1 MSTEPIMR
9 SEYNESIGRL
19 HDRVNEIKDSV
30 IRTEESV
37 KHSEKFMKDM
47 HSVLYGNGN
56 DGFITKVDKRFV
68 QLFERVGLHSKILV
82 STILL
87 GSLGAMVMAIW
98 RFIVK

>member
-1 MSTEPIMR
+1 MPEPIMR

-37 KHSEKFMKDM
+37 KHSESFMKDI
-47 HSVLYGNGN
+47 HRVLYGNGG
-56 DGFITKVDKRFV
+56 DGFLTRVDKKFA

-82 STILL
+82 STFLL
-87 GSLGAMVMAIW
+87 GSLSIMVM
-98 RFIVK
+98 IVLKHIFK